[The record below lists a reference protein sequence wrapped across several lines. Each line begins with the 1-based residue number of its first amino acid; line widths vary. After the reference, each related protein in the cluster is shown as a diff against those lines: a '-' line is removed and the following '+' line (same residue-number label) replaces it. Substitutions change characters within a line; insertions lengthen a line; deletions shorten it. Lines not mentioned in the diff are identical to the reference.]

1 MIGLAIRFELGRY
14 HATPWGTHVNE
25 GTVEWPPSPW
35 RVLRALYAVSR
46 TNVGLH
52 QNRGSIDAALGAL
65 CRSGP
70 PIYEL
75 PPGNQAHT
83 RHYVPQRSW
92 SPAAAGR
99 TDRLLDGFLALSPEA
114 ELLVW
119 WDVGLS
125 AEHADALAAA
135 ARALGYLGRSES
147 VCSTRVVSG
156 AGPSGPYAAPITGS
170 VADDND
176 EVVGLLCPDG
186 DSSLEALSVSIGDMR
201 RQRLLRP
208 RGTQMVRYTVPHDG
222 AGSGEEA
229 PLQER
234 PTLAVMRLQGG
245 HRPAITEAASIGT
258 SLRSALLGRYG
269 RAHDG
274 ASSGVLSGHSG
285 DGPRRDQH
293 RHAHYFALTE
303 ADGRRIDR
311 IGVWAPEGLGPAE
324 VGAIAGL
331 AQLRRRGED
340 PLSVALTALGD
351 AGEMRL
357 PELLGPARTWRSL
370 TPFGLVRHPKRRAG
384 RLLDT
389 PQEQVRS
396 EIAHRGLPAPVEV
409 RLEAGSW
416 HRFRSAKAGS
426 SRLQQA
432 RVTGVVVTFA
442 EPIRGP
448 LMLGALSHY
457 GLGLLVPER

>member
-1 MIGLAIRFELGRY
+1 MIGLAIHFELGRY
-14 HATPWGTHVNE
+14 HATPWGAHVNE
-25 GTVEWPPSPW
+25 AAVEWPPSPW

-52 QNRGSIDAALGAL
+52 HHRAAIDAVLDAL
-65 CRSGP
+65 CASGP

-75 PPGNQAHT
+75 PTGAQAHT
-83 RHYVPQRSW
+83 RHFVPQRSW
-92 SPAAAGR
+92 SPAATGR
-99 TDRLLDGFLALSPEA
+99 TDRLLDGFLALAPDQ

-119 WDVGLS
+119 WDVEVS

-135 ARALGYLGRSES
+135 ARGLGHLGRSES
-147 VCSTRVVSG
+147 VCSARMVSG
-156 AGPSGPYAAPITGS
+156 AGPSGPYAAPLTQHI
-170 VADDND
+170 ADDPG
-176 EVVGLLCPDG
+176 EIVSLLCPDA
-186 DSSLEALSVSIGDMR
+186 DSSLEALSVSITDMR
-201 RQRLLRP
+201 RERLLRP
-208 RGTQMVRYTVPHDG
+208 RATRMVRYTVPQDG
-222 AGSGEEA
+222 AGKREQA
-229 PLQER
+229 LRQER
-234 PTLAVMRLQGG
+234 PTLAVMRLQGS
-245 HRPAITEAASIGT
+245 HQPAITEAVSIGT
-258 SLRSALLGRYG
+258 SLRSALLGRFG
-269 RAHDG
+269 RANDG

-285 DGPRRDQH
+285 KAPRRDQH

-351 AGEMRL
+351 AGDMRL
-357 PELLGPARTWRSL
+357 PELLGPARTWRCL

-389 PQEQVRS
+389 PQDQVRS

-457 GLGLLVPER
+457 GLGLLVPEK